1 MGLSV
6 VVPHKGKGLYP
17 KAEIKKFL
25 YETGR
30 TFGILQYD
38 PEPSLKTLIQSVVQE
53 VGGMSTR
60 ATPVNWKQAHG
71 SIGKM
76 QSTFYAQTRALLL
89 QLEKDYNC
97 TIAVKSP
104 LFPWVVKHAP
114 WTLNRYLEHSDGRAS
129 YERRWGRKYNHAVCT
144 FGETI
149 LFKNPSHN
157 FKASSAWERGIW
169 LGKDTESEEH
179 IVGTKEGARNRGS
192 FGHQAAED
200 FMYH

>member
-1 MGLSV
+1 MLSFPIRV
-6 VVPHKGKGLYP
+6 KDFNP
-17 KAEIKKFL
+17 KAEIKQFL

-76 QSTFYAQTRALLL
+76 QSTFFYAQTRALLL

-97 TIAVKSP
+97 TITVKSP
-104 LFPWVVKHAP
+104 LFP
-114 WTLNRYLEHSDGRAS
+114 
-129 YERRWGRKYNHAVCT
+129 
-144 FGETI
+144 
-149 LFKNPSHN
+149 
-157 FKASSAWERGIW
+157 
-169 LGKDTESEEH
+169 LGC
-179 IVGTKEGARNRGS
+179 
-192 FGHQAAED
+192 
-200 FMYH
+200 